1 PSMKVPYSLR
11 LVAAAFLVLLAL
23 PVSAQEFSNTDYI
36 YSRAQTVTQGPALLY
51 PAPLAVSTVPGNV
64 TDLDVRINTLLH
76 TWPDDLDMLLVAPD
90 GTNMIIM
97 SDAGGEADIAN
108 VTITLDDEAATQL
121 SDDGPLVTGSFRP
134 LNSGAGDSFA
144 APAPAPNLAN
154 VTLAAF
160 DGVVANGT
168 WNLYIMD
175 DASGD
180 YGSLVTGWALIIN
193 GTTINSATARPVPAH
208 VTSIGAGDP
217 YPSTINVSGLPTTGI
232 LDVNV
237 RLDSLG
243 HSFPDDIDLLLVGP
257 NGTNIILASDVG
269 GINDVA
275 GVVLTIDDEAASLL
289 PDGTALVSGSFRPT
303 NIGTGD
309 TFTAPAP
316 APSGNTSLTV
326 FDALNPNGTWSLF
339 IMDDLTADQG
349 AISGG
354 WSLIFTTT
362 PTASEGPGSLPTAF
376 ALYTPSPN
384 PIVGK
389 SALVQYDLPEAAT
402 ARIEVYDMLGRRV
415 AVVADGAEEA
425 GRHTARLDVSALAS
439 GSYVVR
445 MTAGSFVQAQRVTVT
460 R

>member
-1 PSMKVPYSLR
+1 MKAPYSLR
-11 LVAAAFLVLLAL
+11 LVAAAFLALLAW
-23 PVSAQEFSNTDYI
+23 PASAQEFSNTDYI
-36 YSRAQTVTQGPALLY
+36 YSRAQTVTQGPALVY
-51 PAPLAVSTVPGNV
+51 PAPLAVSTVAGNV

-76 TWPDDLDMLLVAPD
+76 TWPADLDIMLVSPD
-90 GTNMIIM
+90 GTNRIIM
-97 SDAGGEADIAN
+97 SDAGGQADIAN
-108 VTITLDDEAATQL
+108 VTLTLDDEAATAIPESGTL
-121 SDDGPLVTGSFRP
+121 TTGSYRP
-134 LNSGAGDSFA
+134 ANYQGTGDTFA
-144 APAPAPNLAN
+144 APAPAPN
-154 VTLAAF
+154 VTNTLLSSF

-175 DASGD
+175 DAAGD
-180 YGSLVTGWALIIN
+180 YGNLVLGWALIIN
-193 GTTINSATARPVPAH
+193 GTTVNSATARPVPAH